1 MPPVAISE
9 EENQEK
15 KQIKKKSGIM
25 KRIQKCLKEP
35 FPPNPIATAAVP
47 EGTKIIRPRS
57 SSSNIFGPEKLLPK
71 QGEEYFLGA
80 SAHSALFSFLYS

>member
-1 MPPVAISE
+1 MLPVAISE

-35 FPPNPIATAAVP
+35 FFPNPIATAAVP
-47 EGTKIIRPRS
+47 EGTKIIY
-57 SSSNIFGPEKLLPK
+57 L
-71 QGEEYFLGA
+71 
-80 SAHSALFSFLYS
+80 